1 MTRLLTLERLA
12 ALRDGEA
19 DLQVGPHPAGLKT
32 GRSIHTVQCRHVFL
46 ISALLVSVALV
57 HAQSTTIAGT
67 WQGETANGAELV
79 LELAVK
85 GTALTGTFTRNGQ
98 SSPIADGKVSKNTLA
113 FTVKI
118 GDQTEALTG
127 EIAGD
132 AIELWLDRQGRTNA
146 VVLKRAKK

>member
-1 MTRLLTLERLA
+1 MTRLLTLERFA
-12 ALRDGEA
+12 ELRDGEG

-32 GRSIHTVQCRHVFL
+32 
-46 ISALLVSVALV
+46 
-57 HAQSTTIAGT
+57 
-67 WQGETANGAELV
+67 
-79 LELAVK
+79 
-85 GTALTGTFTRNGQ
+85 
-98 SSPIADGKVSKNTLA
+98 DGNVSKNTLA

>member
-1 MTRLLTLERLA
+1 MTRLLTLDRVAE
-12 ALRDGEA
+12 LRDGEA
-19 DLQVGPHPAGLKT
+19 DLQVGPHPAGLNT
-32 GRSIHTVQCRHVFL
+32 GRSIHTVRCRHVLL
-46 ISALLVSVALV
+46 ISALLVSVALA
-57 HAQSTTIAGT
+57 HAQTATIAGS
-67 WQGETANGAELV
+67 WQGETANGAELL

-132 AIELWLDRQGRTNA
+132 ALELWIDRQGRTNA
-146 VVLKRAKK
+146 VVLRRAKK